1 MSSPSC
7 KNKLPLLMED
17 LGKTLKPSGHCFQNS
32 TTSGEGEQAVVGSQ
46 WAQGANMLKRHIKK

>member
-17 LGKTLKPSGHCFQNS
+17 LGKTLKPSRHCFQNG
-32 TTSGEGEQAVVGSQ
+32 TVSGEGEQAVVDPQWAPGSQ
-46 WAQGANMLKRHIKK
+46 HAEEAH

>member
-17 LGKTLKPSGHCFQNS
+17 LGKTLKPSGHCFQNG
-32 TTSGEGEQAVVGSQ
+32 TVSGEGEQAVVDSQ
-46 WAQGANMLKRHIKK
+46 

>member
-17 LGKTLKPSGHCFQNS
+17 LSKTLKPSGHCFQNC
-32 TTSGEGEQAVVGSQ
+32 TISGEGEQAVVHSQ
-46 WAQGANMLKRHIKK
+46 WAPGSQHAKEAH